1 MKGKFIV
8 FEGIDGSGKTTQIN
22 QLSKW
27 ITESNLIP
35 KNKQLVITREPGGTK
50 LGQSIRSLLLD
61 TSIEKNPDSITEL
74 LLYAADRAQHINE
87 IIRPSLNK
95 GDWVISD
102 RFCGSTLAYQGYGRK
117 LDIKLIKDLET
128 IATQGISPD
137 ITFLLD
143 ITVDESIKRRIN
155 IKDDRIEN
163 EGREFLSNVL
173 LGFKKL
179 SEDSYDKKFDIKLL
193 NELSKRRRYKINE
206 GEVIGTHKGAH
217 FFTIGQRKG
226 LSVGGHSQPLFVI
239 DTDVKNNLV
248 YVGEGAN
255 HTGLFRKALEIKKG
269 SGKWIRSDLTID
281 FDQRMDVLVRIRY
294 RQPLQEAII
303 YNKKEGFFVVFKNHQ
318 SSITSGQFAAWYV
331 GEELIGSGVIN

>member
-27 ITESNLIP
+27 LNGTDLIP
-35 KNKQLVITREPGGTK
+35 KNNQLVVTREPGGTQ

-61 TSIEKNPDSITEL
+61 TSREINPDSITEL

-128 IATQGISPD
+128 IATQGIYPD

-143 ITVDESIKRRIN
+143 IPVDESIKRRIN
-155 IKDDRIEN
+155 REEDRMEK
-163 EGREFLSNVL
+163 EGREFLSSVSQ
-173 LGFKKL
+173 GFKIL
-179 SEDSYDKKFDIKLL
+179 SKNYKWKIISALKSKEDIIFDIK
-193 NELSKRRRYKINE
+193 Y
-206 GEVIGTHKGAH
+206 
-217 FFTIGQRKG
+217 
-226 LSVGGHSQPLFVI
+226 
-239 DTDVKNNLV
+239 
-248 YVGEGAN
+248 
-255 HTGLFRKALEIKKG
+255 EIKKLL
-269 SGKWIRSDLTID
+269 KD
-281 FDQRMDVLVRIRY
+281 
-294 RQPLQEAII
+294 
-303 YNKKEGFFVVFKNHQ
+303 K
-318 SSITSGQFAAWYV
+318 
-331 GEELIGSGVIN
+331 

>member
-27 ITESNLIP
+27 ITESNVIP
-35 KNKQLVITREPGGTK
+35 KNKQLVVTREPGGTK

-61 TSIEKNPDSITEL
+61 RSIEKNPDSITEL
-74 LLYAADRAQHINE
+74 LLYAADRAQHVNE
-87 IIRPSLNK
+87 IIRPSLQK
-95 GDWVISD
+95 GNWVISD

-128 IATQGISPD
+128 ISTQGISPD

-179 SEDSYDKKFDIKLL
+179 SEDNKWKTISALNSKEEIISDIKYEINKLL
-193 NELSKRRRYKINE
+193 
-206 GEVIGTHKGAH
+206 
-217 FFTIGQRKG
+217 
-226 LSVGGHSQPLFVI
+226 
-239 DTDVKNNLV
+239 KN
-248 YVGEGAN
+248 
-255 HTGLFRKALEIKKG
+255 K
-269 SGKWIRSDLTID
+269 
-281 FDQRMDVLVRIRY
+281 
-294 RQPLQEAII
+294 
-303 YNKKEGFFVVFKNHQ
+303 
-318 SSITSGQFAAWYV
+318 
-331 GEELIGSGVIN
+331 

>member
-35 KNKQLVITREPGGTK
+35 KNKQLVVTREPGGTK

-74 LLYAADRAQHINE
+74 LLYAADRAQHVNE
-87 IIRPSLNK
+87 IIRPSLQK
-95 GDWVISD
+95 GNWVISD

-143 ITVDESIKRRIN
+143 IYRRKYQKKNQYKRR
-155 IKDDRIEN
+155 
-163 EGREFLSNVL
+163 
-173 LGFKKL
+173 
-179 SEDSYDKKFDIKLL
+179 
-193 NELSKRRRYKINE
+193 
-206 GEVIGTHKGAH
+206 
-217 FFTIGQRKG
+217 
-226 LSVGGHSQPLFVI
+226 
-239 DTDVKNNLV
+239 
-248 YVGEGAN
+248 
-255 HTGLFRKALEIKKG
+255 
-269 SGKWIRSDLTID
+269 
-281 FDQRMDVLVRIRY
+281 
-294 RQPLQEAII
+294 
-303 YNKKEGFFVVFKNHQ
+303 
-318 SSITSGQFAAWYV
+318 
-331 GEELIGSGVIN
+331 